1 MEVRERGI
9 DVILLSIS
17 QHTLPTLETRF
28 YFPMSKSKHII
39 GIAGFRRSGKD
50 TLARAISELAQARGF
65 AVATIAFADPLRKAA
80 SAAYGVDVAE
90 FTDDKLKDAVVEA
103 WGLTRRQMLINLGE
117 GMRSFDPD
125 HWVKA
130 WRRAVEAL
138 PDVCYVPRANPW
150 AQGTSHQI
158 IVLTP
163 DLRRVNEAQAIH
175 NAQGINVL
183 LRRSGVTWDG
193 HINEA
198 LAEVAQH
205 RNEAL
210 ATKLQ
215 CEYAASN
222 PMSISAAGRRLFDC
236 VVDNPVA
243 AGGTST
249 DGQREQLY
257 TIAAQ
262 ILNRL

>member
-1 MEVRERGI
+1 MKAIPV
-9 DVILLSIS
+9 
-17 QHTLPTLETRF
+17 PT
-28 YFPMSKSKHII
+28 KHII

-65 AVATIAFADPLRKAA
+65 AVATIAFADPVRKAA

-103 WGLTRRQMLINLGE
+103 WGITRRQMLINLGE
-117 GMRSFDPD
+117 AMRGVDPD

-130 WRRAVEAL
+130 WRRAL
-138 PDVCYVPRANPW
+138 PN
-150 AQGTSHQI
+150 AQQAADGFPGIQPI
-158 IVLTP
+158 LVLTP

-183 LRRSGVTWDG
+183 LRRSGVIWDG

-210 ATKLQ
+210 AAKLQ

-222 PMSISAAGRRLFDC
+222 PMSISADGHRLFDC
-236 VVDNPVA
+236 FADNPVA

-249 DGQREQLY
+249 DEQREQLY

>member
-1 MEVRERGI
+1 
-9 DVILLSIS
+9 
-17 QHTLPTLETRF
+17 
-28 YFPMSKSKHII
+28 
-39 GIAGFRRSGKD
+39 
-50 TLARAISELAQARGF
+50 
-65 AVATIAFADPLRKAA
+65 
-80 SAAYGVDVAE
+80 VAE

-103 WGLTRRQMLINLGE
+103 WGITRRQMLINLGE
-117 GMRSFDPD
+117 AMRGVDPD

-130 WRRAVEAL
+130 WRRAVTK
-138 PDVCYVPRANPW
+138 
-150 AQGTSHQI
+150 AQWQVGGDRLGNSPSILDCPKVQ

-175 NAQGINVL
+175 SAQGINVL
-183 LRRSGVTWDG
+183 LRRSGVFWDG

-210 ATKLQ
+210 AAKLQ

-236 VVDNPVA
+236 FADNPVV
-243 AGGTST
+243 AGCTST
-249 DGQREQLY
+249 DEQREQLY

>member
-1 MEVRERGI
+1 M
-9 DVILLSIS
+9 L
-17 QHTLPTLETRF
+17 
-28 YFPMSKSKHII
+28 KHLI

-50 TLARAISELAQARGF
+50 TIARAIAELAQARSF

-90 FTDDKLKDAVVEA
+90 FTDDKLKDTVVEA

-117 GMRSFDPD
+117 AMRGVDLD

-138 PDVCYVPRANPW
+138 PTEHHVAN
-150 AQGTSHQI
+150 ALLI
-158 IVLTP
+158 LTP

-175 NAQGINVL
+175 AAGGINVL

-210 ATKLQ
+210 AAKLQ

-222 PMSISAAGRRLFDC
+222 PMSISADDHRLFDC
-236 VVDNPVA
+236 VVDNPVSAGCA
-243 AGGTST
+243 ATPE
-249 DGQREQLY
+249 QRQQLY
-257 TIAAQ
+257 QIAAQ
-262 ILNRL
+262 VLDRVLIRPSLSIAKD

>member
-1 MEVRERGI
+1 M
-9 DVILLSIS
+9 
-17 QHTLPTLETRF
+17 
-28 YFPMSKSKHII
+28 SKHII

-65 AVATIAFADPLRKAA
+65 AVATIAFADPVRKAA

-90 FTDDKLKDAVVEA
+90 FTDDKLKDVVVEA
-103 WGLTRRQMLINLGE
+103 WGITRRQMLINMGE

-130 WRRAVEAL
+130 WRRAVTK
-138 PDVCYVPRANPW
+138 
-150 AQGTSHQI
+150 AQWQVGGDRLGNSPSI
-158 IVLTP
+158 LDCPKVRIVITP

-175 NAQGINVL
+175 SAHGVNVL

-210 ATKLQ
+210 AAKLQ

-222 PMSISAAGRRLFDC
+222 PMSISADGHRLFDC
-236 VVDNPVA
+236 VVDNPVS
-243 AGGTST
+243 AGCTAT
-249 DGQREQLY
+249 PEQRQQLY
-257 TIAAQ
+257 QIAAQ
-262 ILNRL
+262 VLDRVLTRPSLSVVKD

>member
-1 MEVRERGI
+1 
-9 DVILLSIS
+9 
-17 QHTLPTLETRF
+17 
-28 YFPMSKSKHII
+28 MSSSYII
-39 GIAGFRRSGKD
+39 GIAGFKRSGKD

-80 SAAYGVDVAE
+80 SAAYGVDVGE

-103 WGLTRRQMLINLGE
+103 WGITRRQMLINLGE
-117 GMRSFDPD
+117 AMRSVDPD

-130 WRRAVEAL
+130 WRRAVTKVQWQVGGDRL
-138 PDVCYVPRANPW
+138 GNSPSILDYPKV
-150 AQGTSHQI
+150 Q

-175 NAQGINVL
+175 SAGGINVL

-249 DGQREQLY
+249 DEQREQLY

>member
-1 MEVRERGI
+1 M
-9 DVILLSIS
+9 LKYL
-17 QHTLPTLETRF
+17 
-28 YFPMSKSKHII
+28 I

-50 TLARAISELAQARGF
+50 TLAHAISELAQARGF
-65 AVATIAFADPLRKAA
+65 LVATVAFADPLRKAA

-103 WGLTRRQMLINLGE
+103 WSITRRQMLINLGDA
-117 GMRSFDPD
+117 MRGVDPD

-138 PDVCYVPRANPW
+138 PTEHHVAN
-150 AQGTSHQI
+150 ALLI
-158 IVLTP
+158 LTP

-175 NAQGINVL
+175 NAQGVNVL

-210 ATKLQ
+210 AAKLQ

-222 PMSISAAGRRLFDC
+222 SMSISADGHRLFDC
-236 VVDNPVA
+236 VVDNPVS
-243 AGGTST
+243 AGCTAT
-249 DGQREQLY
+249 PEQRQQLY
-257 TIAAQ
+257 QIAAQ
-262 ILNRL
+262 VLDRVLIRPSLSIAKD

>member
-1 MEVRERGI
+1 M
-9 DVILLSIS
+9 
-17 QHTLPTLETRF
+17 
-28 YFPMSKSKHII
+28 SKHII
-39 GIAGFRRSGKD
+39 GIAGFRRCGKD

-65 AVATIAFADPLRKAA
+65 AVATLAFADPLRKAA

-103 WGLTRRQMLINLGE
+103 WGITRRQMLINLGE
-117 GMRSFDPD
+117 GMRGVDPD

-130 WRRAVEAL
+130 WWRAVTKAPSDRWL
-138 PDVCYVPRANPW
+138 HDLTHIQMGQDPPSQAPLL
-150 AQGTSHQI
+150 I
-158 IVLTP
+158 LTP

-175 NAQGINVL
+175 AAQGINVL

-198 LAEVAQH
+198 LAAVAQH
-205 RNEAL
+205 RDEAL
-210 ATKLQ
+210 AAKLD

-222 PMSISAAGRRLFDC
+222 PMSISASGHRIFDC

-243 AGGTST
+243 ANGIATPESR
-249 DGQREQLY
+249 QQLY
-257 TIAAQ
+257 QIASQ
-262 ILNRL
+262 VLDRVLLKPSLNIVPNPKD

>member
-1 MEVRERGI
+1 M
-9 DVILLSIS
+9 
-17 QHTLPTLETRF
+17 
-28 YFPMSKSKHII
+28 SKHII
-39 GIAGFRRSGKD
+39 GIAGFRRCGKD
-50 TLARAISELAQARGF
+50 TLARAIAELAQARGF

-90 FTDDKLKDAVVEA
+90 FTDDKLKDAIVEA
-103 WGLTRRQMLINLGE
+103 WGITRRQMLINLGE
-117 GMRSFDPD
+117 AMRGVDPD

-130 WRRAVEAL
+130 WRRAATKIQPTWWSADDDGPVTKQL
-138 PDVCYVPRANPW
+138 S
-150 AQGTSHQI
+150 T

-175 NAQGINVL
+175 AAGGINVL

-205 RNEAL
+205 RDEAL
-210 ATKLQ
+210 AAKLQ

-249 DGQREQLY
+249 DEQREQLY

>member
-1 MEVRERGI
+1 M
-9 DVILLSIS
+9 
-17 QHTLPTLETRF
+17 
-28 YFPMSKSKHII
+28 SKHII
-39 GIAGFRRSGKD
+39 GIAGFRRCGKD
-50 TLARAISELAQARGF
+50 TLARAIAELAQARGF

-90 FTDDKLKDAVVEA
+90 FTDDKLKDAIVEA
-103 WGLTRRQMLINLGE
+103 WGITRRQMLINLGE
-117 GMRSFDPD
+117 AMRGVDPD

-130 WRRAVEAL
+130 WRRAATKIL
-138 PDVCYVPRANPW
+138 PTWWSADDDGPVTK
-150 AQGTSHQI
+150 QLST

-175 NAQGINVL
+175 AAGGINVL

-210 ATKLQ
+210 AAKLQ

-222 PMSISAAGRRLFDC
+222 PVSISAAGCRLFDC
-236 VVDNPVA
+236 FADNPVA

>member
-1 MEVRERGI
+1 MI
-9 DVILLSIS
+9 CLDL
-17 QHTLPTLETRF
+17 
-28 YFPMSKSKHII
+28 
-39 GIAGFRRSGKD
+39 D
-50 TLARAISELAQARGF
+50 
-65 AVATIAFADPLRKAA
+65 
-80 SAAYGVDVAE
+80 
-90 FTDDKLKDAVVEA
+90 
-103 WGLTRRQMLINLGE
+103 
-117 GMRSFDPD
+117 D

-138 PDVCYVPRANPW
+138 PDVCYVPRASLW

-175 NAQGINVL
+175 AAGGINVL

-210 ATKLQ
+210 ATKIQ

-222 PMSISAAGRRLFDC
+222 PMSISAARHRLFDC
-236 VVDNPVA
+236 FADNPVA

-249 DGQREQLY
+249 DEQREQLY

>member
-1 MEVRERGI
+1 M
-9 DVILLSIS
+9 
-17 QHTLPTLETRF
+17 
-28 YFPMSKSKHII
+28 SKHII
-39 GIAGFRRSGKD
+39 GIAGFRRCGKD

-80 SAAYGVDVAE
+80 SAAYGIDVAE

-103 WGLTRRQMLINLGE
+103 WGITRRQMLINLGE
-117 GMRSFDPD
+117 AMRGVDPD

-130 WRRAVEAL
+130 WRRAVTKVQWQVGGDRL
-138 PDVCYVPRANPW
+138 GNSPSILDCPKV
-150 AQGTSHQI
+150 Q

-175 NAQGINVL
+175 GAQGINVL

-210 ATKLQ
+210 AAKLQ
-215 CEYAASN
+215 CEYAALAA
-222 PMSISAAGRRLFDC
+222 PISISTAGRRLFDC
-236 VVDNPVA
+236 FADNPVA
-243 AGGTST
+243 AGCTST
-249 DGQREQLY
+249 DEQREQLY

>member
-1 MEVRERGI
+1 M
-9 DVILLSIS
+9 
-17 QHTLPTLETRF
+17 P
-28 YFPMSKSKHII
+28 HII

-65 AVATIAFADPLRKAA
+65 AVATLAFADPVRKAA
-80 SAAYGVDVAE
+80 AAAYDVPVAE
-90 FTDDKLKDAVVEA
+90 FTDDKLKDVVVEA
-103 WGLTRRQMLINLGE
+103 WGITRRQMLINLGE
-117 GMRSFDPD
+117 AMRGIDPD

-130 WRRAVEAL
+130 WQQSV
-138 PDVCYVPRANPW
+138 
-150 AQGTSHQI
+150 AQTPSPHAYHPVLI
-158 IVLTP
+158 LTP

-175 NAQGINVL
+175 AAQGINVL
-183 LRRSGVTWDG
+183 LRRDGVTWDG

-210 ATKLQ
+210 AAQLQ

-222 PMSISAAGRRLFDC
+222 PMSISADGHRLFDC

-243 AGGTST
+243 AGCTAIPE
-249 DGQREQLY
+249 QRQQLY
-257 TIAAQ
+257 QIAAQ
-262 ILNRL
+262 VLDRVLIRPSLSIAQD

>member
-1 MEVRERGI
+1 M
-9 DVILLSIS
+9 
-17 QHTLPTLETRF
+17 F

-50 TLARAISELAQARGF
+50 TLARAIAELAQARGF
-65 AVATIAFADPLRKAA
+65 LVATIAFADPLRKAA

-117 GMRSFDPD
+117 AMRGVDLD

-130 WRRAVEAL
+130 WRRAVTKAPSDRWL
-138 PDVCYVPRANPW
+138 HDLTHIQMGQDPPSQTPLL
-150 AQGTSHQI
+150 I
-158 IVLTP
+158 LTP

>member
-1 MEVRERGI
+1 MIRCSRNAQYVKAI
-9 DVILLSIS
+9 PM
-17 QHTLPTLETRF
+17 PT
-28 YFPMSKSKHII
+28 KHII
-39 GIAGFRRSGKD
+39 GIAGFRRCGKD
-50 TLARAISELAQARGF
+50 TLARAISELAKVRGF
-65 AVATIAFADPLRKAA
+65 AVATIAFADPVRKAA
-80 SAAYGVDVAE
+80 AAAYGIDVAE
-90 FTDDKLKDAVVEA
+90 FTDDKLKDAIVEA
-103 WGLTRRQMLINLGE
+103 WGITRRQMLINLGE
-117 GMRSFDPD
+117 AMRGVDPD
-125 HWVKA
+125 HWVRA
-130 WRRAVEAL
+130 WRRAITQQAL
-138 PDVCYVPRANPW
+138 GAEWLGLPLL
-150 AQGTSHQI
+150 I
-158 IVLTP
+158 LTP

-183 LRRSGVTWDG
+183 LRRPGVTWDG

-210 ATKLQ
+210 AAKLQ

-222 PMSISAAGRRLFDC
+222 PMSISADGHRLFDC

-249 DGQREQLY
+249 DEQREQLY
-257 TIAAQ
+257 AIAAQ

>member
-1 MEVRERGI
+1 M
-9 DVILLSIS
+9 
-17 QHTLPTLETRF
+17 
-28 YFPMSKSKHII
+28 SKHII
-39 GIAGFRRSGKD
+39 GIAGFRRCGKD
-50 TLARAISELAQARGF
+50 TLARAIAELAQARGF
-65 AVATIAFADPLRKAA
+65 LVATVAFADPLRKAA

-103 WGLTRRQMLINLGE
+103 WGIPRRQMLINLGE
-117 GMRSFDPD
+117 AMRGVDPD

-130 WRRAVEAL
+130 WRQVVTKVHVDWQDARNAEGVRYPL
-138 PDVCYVPRANPW
+138 L
-150 AQGTSHQI
+150 I
-158 IVLTP
+158 LTP

-175 NAQGINVL
+175 AAGGVNIL

-205 RNEAL
+205 RDEAL
-210 ATKLQ
+210 AAKLQ

-236 VVDNPVA
+236 FADNPVA

-249 DGQREQLY
+249 DEQREQLY

>member
-1 MEVRERGI
+1 
-9 DVILLSIS
+9 
-17 QHTLPTLETRF
+17 
-28 YFPMSKSKHII
+28 MSKSKHII

-103 WGLTRRQMLINLGE
+103 WGITRRQMLINLGE
-117 GMRSFDPD
+117 AMRGVDPD

-130 WRRAVEAL
+130 WRRAVAKIQPTWWSADDDGSVTKQL
-138 PDVCYVPRANPW
+138 S
-150 AQGTSHQI
+150 T

-193 HINEA
+193 RINEA

-210 ATKLQ
+210 AIKLQ

-222 PMSISAAGRRLFDC
+222 PMSISADGHSLFDC

-249 DGQREQLY
+249 DEKREQLY

>member
-1 MEVRERGI
+1 M
-9 DVILLSIS
+9 
-17 QHTLPTLETRF
+17 
-28 YFPMSKSKHII
+28 SKHII

-65 AVATIAFADPLRKAA
+65 AIATIAFADPLRKAA
-80 SAAYGVDVAE
+80 AAAYGVDVAE

-103 WGLTRRQMLINLGE
+103 WGITRRQMLINLGE
-117 GMRSFDPD
+117 AMRGVDPD
-125 HWVKA
+125 HWVEA
-130 WRRAVEAL
+130 WRRAVTK
-138 PDVCYVPRANPW
+138 
-150 AQGTSHQI
+150 AQWQAGGDRLGNSPSI
-158 IVLTP
+158 LDYPEVRIVITP
-163 DLRRVNEAQAIH
+163 DLRRVNEAQAIY
-175 NAQGINVL
+175 AAGGINVL

-210 ATKLQ
+210 AAQLQ

-222 PMSISAAGRRLFDC
+222 PMSISVDGHDLFDC

-249 DGQREQLY
+249 DERREQLY

>member
-1 MEVRERGI
+1 M
-9 DVILLSIS
+9 
-17 QHTLPTLETRF
+17 
-28 YFPMSKSKHII
+28 SKHII

-50 TLARAISELAQARGF
+50 TMARAISELAQARGF
-65 AVATIAFADPLRKAA
+65 AVVTIAFADPLRKAA
-80 SAAYGVDVAE
+80 SAAYGVDVTE

-103 WGLTRRQMLINLGE
+103 WGITRRQMLINMGE
-117 GMRSFDPD
+117 GMRNFDPD

-130 WRRAVEAL
+130 WRRALDTVRWQAGGDRL
-138 PDVCYVPRANPW
+138 GNSPSILDYPKVR
-150 AQGTSHQI
+150 
-158 IVLTP
+158 IVITP

-175 NAQGINVL
+175 AAGGINVL

-210 ATKLQ
+210 AAKLD

-222 PMSISAAGRRLFDC
+222 PMSISANGHRVFDC

-243 AGGTST
+243 ANGIATPESR
-249 DGQREQLY
+249 QQLY
-257 TIAAQ
+257 QIASQ
-262 ILNRL
+262 VLDRVLTRPSLSVVKD

>member
-1 MEVRERGI
+1 M
-9 DVILLSIS
+9 
-17 QHTLPTLETRF
+17 
-28 YFPMSKSKHII
+28 SKHII

-50 TLARAISELAQARGF
+50 TLARAIAELAQARGF
-65 AVATIAFADPLRKAA
+65 AVATIAFADPVRKAA

-90 FTDDKLKDAVVEA
+90 FTDDKLKDVVVEA
-103 WGLTRRQMLINLGE
+103 WGITRRQMLINMGE

-125 HWVKA
+125 HWVKV
-130 WRRAVEAL
+130 WRRTVTK
-138 PDVCYVPRANPW
+138 
-150 AQGTSHQI
+150 AQWQVGGDRLGNSPSILDHPKVQI
-158 IVLTP
+158 ILTP

-210 ATKLQ
+210 AAKLQ

-222 PMSISAAGRRLFDC
+222 PMSISADGHRLFDC
-236 VVDNPVA
+236 VVDNPVSAGCA
-243 AGGTST
+243 ATPE
-249 DGQREQLY
+249 QRQQLY
-257 TIAAQ
+257 QIAAQ
-262 ILNRL
+262 VLDRVLTRPSLSIAKD

>member
-1 MEVRERGI
+1 M
-9 DVILLSIS
+9 
-17 QHTLPTLETRF
+17 
-28 YFPMSKSKHII
+28 HII
-39 GIAGFRRSGKD
+39 GIGGLKRSGKD
-50 TLARAISELAQARGF
+50 TFARVIADVARGDGF
-65 AVATIAFADPLRKAA
+65 AVAVIAFADAVRQAA
-80 SAAYGVDVAE
+80 AAAYGVDASI
-90 FTDDKLKDAVVEA
+90 FTDDNLKDQVVEA
-103 WGLTRRQMLINLGE
+103 WGITRRQMLINLGE
-117 GMRSFDPD
+117 AMRGVDPD

-130 WRRAVEAL
+130 WRRAVTK
-138 PDVCYVPRANPW
+138 
-150 AQGTSHQI
+150 AQWQVGGDRLGNSPSILDYPKVQ

-175 NAQGINVL
+175 SAGGINVL

-210 ATKLQ
+210 AAKLQ

-249 DGQREQLY
+249 DEQQEQLY

>member
-1 MEVRERGI
+1 M
-9 DVILLSIS
+9 
-17 QHTLPTLETRF
+17 
-28 YFPMSKSKHII
+28 SKHII

-103 WGLTRRQMLINLGE
+103 WSITRRQMLINLGE
-117 GMRSFDPD
+117 AMRGVDPD

-130 WRRAVEAL
+130 WRRAATK
-138 PDVCYVPRANPW
+138 
-150 AQGTSHQI
+150 AQWQVGGDRLGNSPSILDCPKVQ

-175 NAQGINVL
+175 AAGGVNVL

-198 LAEVAQH
+198 LAEIAQH

-210 ATKLQ
+210 AAKLQ

-222 PMSISAAGRRLFDC
+222 PMSISATGRRLFDC
-236 VVDNPVA
+236 VVDNPVSAGCA
-243 AGGTST
+243 ATPE
-249 DGQREQLY
+249 QRQQLY
-257 TIAAQ
+257 QIAAQ
-262 ILNRL
+262 VLDRVLTKPSLSVVKD

>member
-1 MEVRERGI
+1 M
-9 DVILLSIS
+9 
-17 QHTLPTLETRF
+17 
-28 YFPMSKSKHII
+28 SKHII

-50 TLARAISELAQARGF
+50 TLARAIAELAQARGF

-103 WGLTRRQMLINLGE
+103 WGITRRQMLINLGE
-117 GMRSFDPD
+117 AMRGVDPD

-130 WRRAVEAL
+130 WRRALDTVRWQTGGDRL
-138 PDVCYVPRANPW
+138 GNSPSILDYPKV
-150 AQGTSHQI
+150 Q

-175 NAQGINVL
+175 AAGGINVL

-198 LAEVAQH
+198 MAEVAQH

-210 ATKLQ
+210 AAKLQ

-222 PMSISAAGRRLFDC
+222 PMSISTAGRRLFDC

>member
-1 MEVRERGI
+1 M
-9 DVILLSIS
+9 LKYL
-17 QHTLPTLETRF
+17 
-28 YFPMSKSKHII
+28 I

-50 TLARAISELAQARGF
+50 TIARAIAELAQARGF

-103 WGLTRRQMLINLGE
+103 WSITRRQMLINMGE
-117 GMRSFDPD
+117 GMRNFDPD

-130 WRRAVEAL
+130 WRRAVTKAPSDRWL
-138 PDVCYVPRANPW
+138 HDLTHIQMGQDPPSQAPLL
-150 AQGTSHQI
+150 I
-158 IVLTP
+158 LTP

-175 NAQGINVL
+175 NAQGVNVL

-210 ATKLQ
+210 AAKLQ

-222 PMSISAAGRRLFDC
+222 PVSISASGHRLFDC
-236 VVDNPVA
+236 VVDNPVS
-243 AGGTST
+243 AGCTAT
-249 DGQREQLY
+249 PEQRQQLY
-257 TIAAQ
+257 QIAAQ
-262 ILNRL
+262 VLDRVLIRPSLSIAKD